1 MKPLVTIVAILFG
14 TLGNAQNFGEFA
26 SAITLERCGS
36 LSTFNITGA
45 GSNCIN
51 TSCGTVFQGTNLGV
65 FNQNS
70 GDIRIKGGELK
81 TWKNG
86 GANVCGA
93 NILYTC
99 YLTGFRPASP
109 VFTAINLPFKANCS
123 FGTFTDG
130 FGPCGGNDQKWGT
143 SANSIDLS
151 TLSLGT
157 NTIEIYIQYYGDD
170 FSTSGCGTNRFISNG
185 GFNYTATF
193 TLVASGASCTSAL
206 PVELTEFSATCLD
219 GQSKVNW
226 VTVSENNS
234 AYFDLKGS
242 MDGESW
248 IHLARKSAAINST
261 SELNYSH
268 QTSNDW
274 NYFKLIQVDL
284 DGQNEEYGPISSV
297 CSFEKSIFCY
307 LNEDEHLV
315 VNVNINGKESKGEI
329 DVLDLNGKLIHHV
342 ECEMNQSSSKV
353 EINTAIESGIYL
365 VRYADVSSNF
375 VLQTKAFIHH

>member
-1 MKPLVTIVAILFG
+1 MKPLIVIVVSFFWSVG
-14 TLGNAQNFGEFA
+14 SAQNFGEFA
-26 SAITLERCGS
+26 SAITLEMCGS
-36 LSTFNITGA
+36 PSTFNITGTGA
-45 GSNCIN
+45 NCIN
-51 TSCGTVFQGTNLGV
+51 SSCGTIFQGTNLGV

-70 GDIRIKGGELK
+70 GGIRIKGGELK

-93 NILYTC
+93 SILYTC
-99 YLTGFRPASP
+99 YLTGFRPSSP

-123 FGTFTDG
+123 SGSFTDG

-143 SANSIDLS
+143 SANTIDLS
-151 TLSLGT
+151 TLSLGS
-157 NTIEIYIQYYGDD
+157 NTIEVYIQYYGDD
-170 FSTSGCGTNRFISNG
+170 FSTSGCGTNRFISNSG
-185 GFNYTATF
+185 LNYTATF
-193 TLVASGASCTSAL
+193 TLTASGASCTSTL
-206 PVELTEFSATCLD
+206 PVALTEFSATCVD
-219 GQSKVNW
+219 GNSQVNW

-234 AYFDLKGS
+234 AYFDLQGS
-242 MDGESW
+242 TDGESW
-248 IHLARKSAAINST
+248 TYLARKSAAINST

-284 DGQNEEYGPISSV
+284 DGQNEEYGPVSSV
-297 CSFEKSIFCY
+297 CSSENSIFCY

-315 VNVNINGKESKGEI
+315 VKVNIIGKESIREI

-365 VRYADVSSNF
+365 VRYVDISSNF